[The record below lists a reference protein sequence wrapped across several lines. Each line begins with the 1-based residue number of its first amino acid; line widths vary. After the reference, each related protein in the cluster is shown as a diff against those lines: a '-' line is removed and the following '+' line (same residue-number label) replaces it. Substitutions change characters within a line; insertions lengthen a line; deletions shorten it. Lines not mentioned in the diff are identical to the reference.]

1 MSKSKKN
8 NMTNYLVCV
17 DESSEFLDA
26 LDYACSNAEK
36 SKMGIIL
43 FYVIELENFR
53 HWQGVENIMQK
64 EQENKAKSILKK
76 FKNIILKK
84 YNLKIKNII
93 RTGDKV
99 EKLIEVFD
107 DEKLGIN
114 QLILGL
120 SLQESDTNRIISTLT
135 GSSRR
140 KLSLPI
146 TIVPGKV
153 E

>member
-8 NMTNYLVCV
+8 NITNYLVCV

-107 DEKLGIN
+107 DEKLRIN

-120 SLQESDTNRIISTLT
+120 SLQESDTNRIISSLT

-153 E
+153 V

>member
-8 NMTNYLVCV
+8 NITNYLVCV

-107 DEKLGIN
+107 DEKQGIS

-120 SLQESDTNRIISTLT
+120 SLQESDTNRIISSLT

-153 E
+153 K

>member
-8 NMTNYLVCV
+8 NITNYLVCV

-26 LDYACSNAEK
+26 LDYACSNAKK

-120 SLQESDTNRIISTLT
+120 SLQESDTNRIISSLT

-153 E
+153 T

>member
-107 DEKLGIN
+107 DEKQGIS

-120 SLQESDTNRIISTLT
+120 SLQESDTNRIISSLT

-146 TIVPGKV
+146 TIVPGNIK
-153 E
+153 

>member
-8 NMTNYLVCV
+8 NITNYLVCV

-26 LDYACSNAEK
+26 LNYACSNAEK

-107 DEKLGIN
+107 DEKLSIS

-120 SLQESDTNRIISTLT
+120 SLQESDTNRIISSLT

>member
-107 DEKLGIN
+107 DEKQGIS

-120 SLQESDTNRIISTLT
+120 SLQESDTNRIISSLT

-146 TIVPGKV
+146 TIVPGKIN
-153 E
+153 

>member
-8 NMTNYLVCV
+8 NITNYLVCV

-107 DEKLGIN
+107 DEKQGIS

-120 SLQESDTNRIISTLT
+120 SLQESDTNRIISSLT

-146 TIVPGKV
+146 TIVPGKIN
-153 E
+153 

>member
-8 NMTNYLVCV
+8 NITNYLVCV

-76 FKNIILKK
+76 FKNKILKK

-107 DEKLGIN
+107 DEKLSIS

-120 SLQESDTNRIISTLT
+120 SLQESDTNRIISSLT

-146 TIVPGKV
+146 TIVPGKIN
-153 E
+153 

>member
-8 NMTNYLVCV
+8 NITNYLVCV

-107 DEKLGIN
+107 DEKLSIS

-120 SLQESDTNRIISTLT
+120 SLQESDTNRIISSLT

>member
-1 MSKSKKN
+1 MSQSKKN

-36 SKMGIIL
+36 NKMGIIL

-76 FKNIILKK
+76 FKNIIQKK

-107 DEKLGIN
+107 DEKQGIS

-120 SLQESDTNRIISTLT
+120 SLQESDTNRIISSLT

-146 TIVPGKV
+146 TIVPGKIN
-153 E
+153 

>member
-8 NMTNYLVCV
+8 NITNYLVCV

-107 DEKLGIN
+107 DEKLSIS

-120 SLQESDTNRIISTLT
+120 SLQESDTNRIISSLT

-146 TIVPGKV
+146 TIVPGNIK
-153 E
+153 

>member
-8 NMTNYLVCV
+8 NITNYLVCV

-107 DEKLGIN
+107 DEKLSIS

-120 SLQESDTNRIISTLT
+120 SLQESDTNRIISSLT

-146 TIVPGKV
+146 TIVPGKIN
-153 E
+153 

>member
-8 NMTNYLVCV
+8 NITNYLVCV

-26 LDYACSNAEK
+26 LNYACSNAEK

-107 DEKLGIN
+107 DEKLSIS

-120 SLQESDTNRIISTLT
+120 SLQESDTNRIISSLT

-146 TIVPGKV
+146 TIVPGKIN
-153 E
+153 

>member
-107 DEKLGIN
+107 DEKLSIS

-120 SLQESDTNRIISTLT
+120 SLQESDTNRIISSLT

-146 TIVPGKV
+146 TIVPGKIN
-153 E
+153 